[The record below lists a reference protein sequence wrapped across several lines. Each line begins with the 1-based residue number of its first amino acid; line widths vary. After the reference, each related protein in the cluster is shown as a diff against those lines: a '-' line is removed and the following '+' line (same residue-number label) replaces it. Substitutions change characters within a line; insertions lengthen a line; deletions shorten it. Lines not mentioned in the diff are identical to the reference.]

1 MRVLV
6 TVGIFP
12 PDIGGPATFVPK
24 IAKYFQDEL
33 NYEIEILT
41 LSDNKNSNINDDF
54 SVKRIDR
61 NLPIIYRWIKTIFTI
76 YKMGKNK
83 DLIFVNGLGTETTIA
98 NIFLKKK
105 IIRKIVGDP
114 VWERAYSKAK
124 ISESFDE
131 FQDNKNYGF
140 SISLQKKMRSFSIK
154 KSDIVVTPSKHL
166 KNFILNL
173 GFKNKIEIINNGVF
187 IPEENTNIFTNDQI
201 NITIVSRLVSHKNI
215 KKIIR
220 AISDLNDPLIYLN
233 IIGDGPELN
242 QLQKISLESN
252 NKDNI
257 IFHGKL
263 NRDDINHIFLKS
275 DIYIQ
280 ASNYEGLPHSL
291 LEAMSYGIPV
301 LCTPVGEC
309 KEILGNEDRGYI
321 LDLPVSKNNIK
332 SKISQII
339 GEKDIANKKGER
351 GKDFINEKYNLTNS
365 FNLYKNLFTR
375 LLEEEYK

>member
-61 NLPIIYRWIKTIFTI
+61 NLPIIYRWLKTIFTI
-76 YKMGKNK
+76 YKLGKNK

-131 FQDNKNYGF
+131 FQVKNYGF
-140 SISLQKKMRSFSIK
+140 SISLQKKVRSFSIK
-154 KSDIVVTPSKHL
+154 KSDIVVTPSQHL

-215 KKIIR
+215 EKIIK
-220 AISDLNDPLIYLN
+220 AISDLNSPLINLN

-332 SKISQII
+332 SKISEII
-339 GEKDIANKKGER
+339 SEKNIANKKGGE
-351 GKDFINEKYNLTNS
+351 GKDFVSEKYNLTNS
-365 FNLYKNLFTR
+365 LNLYKNLFTR
-375 LLEEEYK
+375 LLEEEPE

>member
-41 LSDNKNSNINDDF
+41 LSDNKNLNIKDDF
-54 SVKRIDR
+54 DVKRIDR
-61 NLPIIYRWIKTIFTI
+61 NLPIIYRWLKTIFTI
-76 YKMGKNK
+76 YKLGKNK
-83 DLIFVNGLGTETTIA
+83 DLIFVNGLGTEATIA

-131 FQDNKNYGF
+131 FQVKNYGF
-140 SISLQKKMRSFSIK
+140 SISLQKKVRSFSIK
-154 KSDIVVTPSKHL
+154 KSDIVVTPSQHL

-215 KKIIR
+215 EKIIR
-220 AISDLNDPLIYLN
+220 AISDLNSPLINLN

-263 NRDDINHIFLKS
+263 NRDEINHIFLNS

-332 SKISQII
+332 SKISEII
-339 GEKDIANKKGER
+339 GEKNIANKKGER

>member
-61 NLPIIYRWIKTIFTI
+61 NLPIIYRWLKTIFTI
-76 YKMGKNK
+76 YKLGKNK

-131 FQDNKNYGF
+131 FQVKNYGF
-140 SISLQKKMRSFSIK
+140 SISFQKKVRSFSIK
-154 KSDIVVTPSKHL
+154 KSDIVVTPSQHL

-332 SKISQII
+332 SKISEII
-339 GEKDIANKKGER
+339 SEKNIANKKGER

>member
-1 MRVLV
+1 M

-61 NLPIIYRWIKTIFTI
+61 NLPIIYRWLKTIFTI
-76 YKMGKNK
+76 YKLGKNK
-83 DLIFVNGLGTETTIA
+83 DLIFVNGLGTEATIA
-98 NIFLKKK
+98 NIFLNKK

-131 FQDNKNYGF
+131 FQVKNYGF
-140 SISLQKKMRSFSIK
+140 SISFQKKVRSFSIK
-154 KSDIVVTPSKHL
+154 KSDIVVTPSQHL

-332 SKISQII
+332 SKISEII
-339 GEKDIANKKGER
+339 GEKNIANKKGER

>member
-1 MRVLV
+1 M

-61 NLPIIYRWIKTIFTI
+61 NLPIIYRWLKTIFTI
-76 YKMGKNK
+76 YKLGKNK

-131 FQDNKNYGF
+131 FQDKNYGF
-140 SISLQKKMRSFSIK
+140 SISLQKKVRSFSIK

-215 KKIIR
+215 EKIIK
-220 AISDLNDPLIYLN
+220 AISDLNSPLINLN

-332 SKISQII
+332 SKISEII

>member
-1 MRVLV
+1 MRILV

-61 NLPIIYRWIKTIFTI
+61 NLPIIYRWLKTIFTI
-76 YKMGKNK
+76 YKLGKNK
-83 DLIFVNGLGTETTIA
+83 DLIFVNGLGTEATIA

-131 FQDNKNYGF
+131 FQVKNYGF
-140 SISLQKKMRSFSIK
+140 SIWLQKKVRSFSIK

-215 KKIIR
+215 EKIIK
-220 AISDLNDPLIYLN
+220 AISDLNSPLINLN

>member
-1 MRVLV
+1 V

-61 NLPIIYRWIKTIFTI
+61 NLPIIYRWLKTIFTI
-76 YKMGKNK
+76 YKLGKNK
-83 DLIFVNGLGTETTIA
+83 DLIFVNGLGTEATVA

-131 FQDNKNYGF
+131 FQVKNYGF
-140 SISLQKKMRSFSIK
+140 SISLQKKVRSFSIK
-154 KSDIVVTPSKHL
+154 KSDIVVTPSQHL

-263 NRDDINHIFLKS
+263 NRDEINHIFLNS

-332 SKISQII
+332 SKISEII
-339 GEKDIANKKGER
+339 GEKNIANKKSEK
-351 GKDFINEKYNLTNS
+351 GKAFVTEKYNLTNS

>member
-1 MRVLV
+1 MRILV

-61 NLPIIYRWIKTIFTI
+61 NLPIIYRWLKTIFTI
-76 YKMGKNK
+76 YKLGKNK
-83 DLIFVNGLGTETTIA
+83 DLIFVNGLGTEATIA
-98 NIFLKKK
+98 NIFLNKK

-131 FQDNKNYGF
+131 FQVKNYGF
-140 SISLQKKMRSFSIK
+140 SISFQKKVRSFSIK
-154 KSDIVVTPSKHL
+154 KSDIVVTPSQHL

-215 KKIIR
+215 EKIIK
-220 AISDLNDPLIYLN
+220 AISDLNSPLINLN

>member
-1 MRVLV
+1 M

-54 SVKRIDR
+54 TVKRIDR
-61 NLPIIYRWIKTIFTI
+61 NLPIIYRWLKTIFTI
-76 YKMGKNK
+76 YKLGKNK

-98 NIFLKKK
+98 NIFLKNK

-131 FQDNKNYGF
+131 FQVKNYGF
-140 SISLQKKMRSFSIK
+140 SISLQKKVRSFSIK

-215 KKIIR
+215 EKIIK
-220 AISDLNDPLIYLN
+220 AISDLNSPLINLN

-263 NRDDINHIFLKS
+263 NRDEIDHIFLNS

>member
-61 NLPIIYRWIKTIFTI
+61 NLPIIYRWLKTIFTI
-76 YKMGKNK
+76 YKLGKNK

-131 FQDNKNYGF
+131 FQVKNYGF
-140 SISLQKKMRSFSIK
+140 SISLQKKVRSFSIK

-365 FNLYKNLFTR
+365 FNLYKNLFKR

>member
-1 MRVLV
+1 V

-61 NLPIIYRWIKTIFTI
+61 NLPIIYRWLKTIFTI
-76 YKMGKNK
+76 YKLGKNK

-131 FQDNKNYGF
+131 FQVKNYGF
-140 SISLQKKMRSFSIK
+140 SISLQKKVRSFSIK

-215 KKIIR
+215 EKIIK
-220 AISDLNDPLIYLN
+220 AISDLNSPLINLN

-263 NRDDINHIFLKS
+263 NRDEINHIFLNS

-332 SKISQII
+332 SKISEII
-339 GEKDIANKKGER
+339 GEKNIANKKGER

>member
-61 NLPIIYRWIKTIFTI
+61 NLPIIYRWLKTIFTI
-76 YKMGKNK
+76 YKLGKNK

-131 FQDNKNYGF
+131 FQDKNYGF
-140 SISLQKKMRSFSIK
+140 SISLQKKVRSFSIK

-332 SKISQII
+332 SKISEII
-339 GEKDIANKKGER
+339 GEKNIANKKGER
-351 GKDFINEKYNLTNS
+351 GKDFITEKYNLTNS

>member
-61 NLPIIYRWIKTIFTI
+61 NLPIIYRWLKTIFTI
-76 YKMGKNK
+76 YKLGKNK

-98 NIFLKKK
+98 NIFLNKK

-131 FQDNKNYGF
+131 FQVKNYGF
-140 SISLQKKMRSFSIK
+140 SISLQKKVRSFSIK
-154 KSDIVVTPSKHL
+154 KSDIVVTPSQHL

-215 KKIIR
+215 EKIIK
-220 AISDLNDPLIYLN
+220 AISDLNNPLIYLN

-332 SKISQII
+332 SKIIEII
-339 GEKDIANKKGER
+339 GEKNIANKKGER

>member
-41 LSDNKNSNINDDF
+41 LSDNKNSNIKDDF

-61 NLPIIYRWIKTIFTI
+61 NLPIIYRWLKTIFTI
-76 YKMGKNK
+76 YKLGKNK

-131 FQDNKNYGF
+131 FQVKNYGF
-140 SISLQKKMRSFSIK
+140 SISLQKKVRSFSIK
-154 KSDIVVTPSKHL
+154 KSDIVVTPSQHL

-215 KKIIR
+215 EKIIR
-220 AISDLNDPLIYLN
+220 AISDLNSPLINLN

-242 QLQKISLESN
+242 QLQKISLKSN

-332 SKISQII
+332 SKISEII
-339 GEKDIANKKGER
+339 GEKNIANKKGER

>member
-61 NLPIIYRWIKTIFTI
+61 NLPIIYRWLKTIFTI
-76 YKMGKNK
+76 YKLGKNK
-83 DLIFVNGLGTETTIA
+83 DLIFVNGLGTEATIA

-131 FQDNKNYGF
+131 FQVKNYGF
-140 SISLQKKMRSFSIK
+140 SISLQKKVRSFSIK

-332 SKISQII
+332 SKISEII
-339 GEKDIANKKGER
+339 GEKNIANKKGER

>member
-1 MRVLV
+1 M

-61 NLPIIYRWIKTIFTI
+61 NLPIIYRWLKTIFTI
-76 YKMGKNK
+76 YKLGKNK
-83 DLIFVNGLGTETTIA
+83 DLIFVNGLGTEATIA
-98 NIFLKKK
+98 NIFLNKK

-131 FQDNKNYGF
+131 FQVKNYGF
-140 SISLQKKMRSFSIK
+140 SISLQKKVRSFSIK

-257 IFHGKL
+257 IFYGKL
-263 NRDDINHIFLKS
+263 NRDEINHIFLNS

-309 KEILGNEDRGYI
+309 KAILGNEDRGYI

-332 SKISQII
+332 SKISEII
-339 GEKDIANKKGER
+339 GEKNIANKKGER

>member
-1 MRVLV
+1 M

-61 NLPIIYRWIKTIFTI
+61 NLPIIYRWLKTIFTI
-76 YKMGKNK
+76 YKLGKNK

-131 FQDNKNYGF
+131 FQVKNYGF
-140 SISLQKKMRSFSIK
+140 SISLQKKVRSFSIK
-154 KSDIVVTPSKHL
+154 KSDIVVTPSQHL

-263 NRDDINHIFLKS
+263 NRDEINHIFLNS

-339 GEKDIANKKGER
+339 GEKDIASKKGER

>member
-61 NLPIIYRWIKTIFTI
+61 NLPIIYRWLKTIFTI
-76 YKMGKNK
+76 YKLGKNK

-131 FQDNKNYGF
+131 FQVKNYGF
-140 SISLQKKMRSFSIK
+140 SISFQKKVRSFSIK
-154 KSDIVVTPSKHL
+154 KSDIIVTPSQHL

-332 SKISQII
+332 SKISEII
-339 GEKDIANKKGER
+339 GEKNIANKKGER

>member
-1 MRVLV
+1 V

-61 NLPIIYRWIKTIFTI
+61 NLPIIYRWLKTIFTI
-76 YKMGKNK
+76 YKLGKNK
-83 DLIFVNGLGTETTIA
+83 DLIFVNGLGTEATIA

-131 FQDNKNYGF
+131 FQVKNYGF
-140 SISLQKKMRSFSIK
+140 SISFQKKVRSFSIK
-154 KSDIVVTPSKHL
+154 KSDIVVTPSQHL

-215 KKIIR
+215 EKIIR
-220 AISDLNDPLIYLN
+220 AISDLNNPLIYLN

-309 KEILGNEDRGYI
+309 KEIMGNEDRGYI

-332 SKISQII
+332 SKISEII
-339 GEKDIANKKGER
+339 GEKNIANKKGDR

>member
-61 NLPIIYRWIKTIFTI
+61 NLPIIYRWLKTIFTI
-76 YKMGKNK
+76 YKLGKNK

-131 FQDNKNYGF
+131 FQVKNYGF
-140 SISLQKKMRSFSIK
+140 SISLQKKVRSFSIK

-332 SKISQII
+332 SKISEII
-339 GEKDIANKKGER
+339 GEKNIANKKGER
-351 GKDFINEKYNLTNS
+351 GKDFINENYNLTNS

>member
-61 NLPIIYRWIKTIFTI
+61 NLPIIYRWLKTIFTI
-76 YKMGKNK
+76 YKLGKNK

-131 FQDNKNYGF
+131 FQDKNYGF
-140 SISLQKKMRSFSIK
+140 SISLQKKVRSFSIK

-332 SKISQII
+332 SKISEII
-339 GEKDIANKKGER
+339 GEKNIANKKGER

>member
-1 MRVLV
+1 M

-61 NLPIIYRWIKTIFTI
+61 NLPIIYRWLKTIFTI
-76 YKMGKNK
+76 YKLGKNK

-131 FQDNKNYGF
+131 FQVKNYGF
-140 SISLQKKMRSFSIK
+140 SISLQKKVRSFSIK
-154 KSDIVVTPSKHL
+154 KSDIVVTPSQHL

-215 KKIIR
+215 EKIIK
-220 AISDLNDPLIYLN
+220 AISDLNSPLINLN

-263 NRDDINHIFLKS
+263 NRDEIDHIFLNS

-332 SKISQII
+332 SKISEII
-339 GEKDIANKKGER
+339 GEKNIANKKGER
-351 GKDFINEKYNLTNS
+351 GKDFIKEKYNLTNS

-375 LLEEEYK
+375 LLKEEYK

>member
-1 MRVLV
+1 M

-61 NLPIIYRWIKTIFTI
+61 NLPIIYRWLKTIFTI

-124 ISESFDE
+124 ISESFDK
-131 FQDNKNYGF
+131 FQDKNYGF
-140 SISLQKKMRSFSIK
+140 SISLQKKVRSFSIK

-263 NRDDINHIFLKS
+263 NRNDINHIFLKS

-332 SKISQII
+332 SKIIEI
-339 GEKDIANKKGER
+339 TGEKNIANKKGER
-351 GKDFINEKYNLTNS
+351 GKDFINENYNLTNS

>member
-24 IAKYFQDEL
+24 IVNYFQNEL

-41 LSDNKNSNINDDF
+41 LSDSKNLDIKDRF
-54 SVKRIDR
+54 IVKRIDR
-61 NLPIIYRWIKTIFTI
+61 NLPIIYRWLKTIFTI
-76 YKMGKNK
+76 YKLGKNK
-83 DLIFVNGLGTETTIA
+83 DLIFVNGLGTESTIA

-105 IIRKIVGDP
+105 IVRKIVGDP
-114 VWERAYSKAK
+114 VWERAYNKGK
-124 ISESFDE
+124 VSENFDE
-131 FQDNKNYGF
+131 FQVRNYGLA
-140 SISLQKKMRSFSIK
+140 ISLQKKVRNFSIK
-154 KSDIVVTPSKHL
+154 NSDLVITPSQHL

-173 GFKNKIEIINNGVF
+173 GFNNNIETINNGIT
-187 IPEENTNIFTNDQI
+187 IPDKSAKKFTNDQT
-201 NITIVSRLVSHKNI
+201 NITIVSRLVTHKNI
-215 KKIIR
+215 EKIIE
-220 AISDLNDPLIYLN
+220 AVSDLNNPLIKLN

-242 QLQKISLESN
+242 QLQNIALRSDQKE
-252 NKDNI
+252 NI

-263 NRDDINHIFLKS
+263 HRDDINNIFLNS

-309 KEILGNEDRGYI
+309 KELLGNEDRGYK
-321 LDLPVSKNNIK
+321 LDLPISKDNIK
-332 SKISQII
+332 SKITEIISQKNTAII
-339 GEKDIANKKGER
+339 KGEE
-351 GKDFINEKYNLTNS
+351 GKLFVSEKYNLPNT
-365 FNLYKNLFTR
+365 FNLYKNLFTK
-375 LLEEEYK
+375 LVKEDNK

>member
-41 LSDNKNSNINDDF
+41 LSDNKNLNINDDF
-54 SVKRIDR
+54 IVKRIDR
-61 NLPIIYRWIKTIFTI
+61 NLPIIYRWLKTIFTI
-76 YKMGKNK
+76 YKLGKNK

-131 FQDNKNYGF
+131 FQVKNYGF
-140 SISLQKKMRSFSIK
+140 SISFQKKVRSFSIK
-154 KSDIVVTPSKHL
+154 KSDIVVTPSQHL

-187 IPEENTNIFTNDQI
+187 IPEKNTNIFTNDQI

-215 KKIIR
+215 EKIIK
-220 AISDLNDPLIYLN
+220 AISDLNSPLINLN

-252 NKDNI
+252 NKDNT

-309 KEILGNEDRGYI
+309 KDILGNEDRGYI

-332 SKISQII
+332 SKIIEII
-339 GEKDIANKKGER
+339 GEKNIANKKGER
-351 GKDFINEKYNLTNS
+351 GKDFINENYNLTNS

>member
-1 MRVLV
+1 M

-61 NLPIIYRWIKTIFTI
+61 NLPIIYRWLKTIFTI
-76 YKMGKNK
+76 YKLGKNK

-131 FQDNKNYGF
+131 FQVKNYGF
-140 SISLQKKMRSFSIK
+140 SISLQKKVRSFSIK
-154 KSDIVVTPSKHL
+154 KSDIIVTPSKHL

-215 KKIIR
+215 EKIIN
-220 AISDLNDPLIYLN
+220 AISDLNTPLINLN

-263 NRDDINHIFLKS
+263 NRDEIDHIFLNS

>member
-61 NLPIIYRWIKTIFTI
+61 NLPIIYRWLKTIFTI
-76 YKMGKNK
+76 YKLGKNK
-83 DLIFVNGLGTETTIA
+83 DLIFVNGLGTEATIA
-98 NIFLKKK
+98 NIFLNKK

-131 FQDNKNYGF
+131 FQVKNYGF
-140 SISLQKKMRSFSIK
+140 SISLQKKVRSFSIK

-332 SKISQII
+332 SKISEII
-339 GEKDIANKKGER
+339 GEKNIANKKGER
-351 GKDFINEKYNLTNS
+351 GKDFINENYNLTNS

>member
-33 NYEIEILT
+33 NYEIDILT
-41 LSDNKNSNINDDF
+41 LSDNKNLKIKDDF
-54 SVKRIDR
+54 SVERIDR
-61 NLPIIYRWIKTIFTI
+61 NLPIIYRWLKTIFTI
-76 YKMGKNK
+76 YKLGKNK
-83 DLIFVNGLGTETTIA
+83 DLIFVNGLGTEATIA

-131 FQDNKNYGF
+131 FQVKNYGF
-140 SISLQKKMRSFSIK
+140 SISLQKKVRSFSIK

-215 KKIIR
+215 EKIIK
-220 AISDLNDPLIYLN
+220 AISDLNNPLINLN

-309 KEILGNEDRGYI
+309 KDILGNEDRGYI

-332 SKISQII
+332 SKISEII

>member
-1 MRVLV
+1 MGEDKRYVFH
-6 TVGIFP
+6 VGCPSF
-12 PDIGGPATFVPK
+12 DLLTKK
-24 IAKYFQDEL
+24 ISK
-33 NYEIEILT
+33 
-41 LSDNKNSNINDDF
+41 
-54 SVKRIDR
+54 
-61 NLPIIYRWIKTIFTI
+61 IKI
-76 YKMGKNK
+76 NK
-83 DLIFVNGLGTETTIA
+83 DLVGVGA
-98 NIFLKKK
+98 NIEIEKKFILVVFHPVTTEYGQSYNQTEK
-105 IIRKIVGDP
+105 IIK
-114 VWERAYSKAK
+114 
-124 ISESFDE
+124 
-131 FQDNKNYGF
+131 
-140 SISLQKKMRSFSIK
+140 
-154 KSDIVVTPSKHL
+154 
-166 KNFILNL
+166 
-173 GFKNKIEIINNGVF
+173 
-187 IPEENTNIFTNDQI
+187 
-201 NITIVSRLVSHKNI
+201 
-215 KKIIR
+215 
-220 AISDLNDPLIYLN
+220 AISDLNSPLINLN

-263 NRDDINHIFLKS
+263 NRDEIDHIFLNS

-339 GEKDIANKKGER
+339 GEKDIANKKGEK

>member
-1 MRVLV
+1 MKVLV

-61 NLPIIYRWIKTIFTI
+61 NLPIIYRWLKTIFTI
-76 YKMGKNK
+76 YKLGKNK
-83 DLIFVNGLGTETTIA
+83 DLIFVNGLGTEATIA

-131 FQDNKNYGF
+131 FQVKNYGF
-140 SISLQKKMRSFSIK
+140 SISLQKKVRSFSIK

-215 KKIIR
+215 EKIIR
-220 AISDLNDPLIYLN
+220 AISDLNNPLIYLN

-263 NRDDINHIFLKS
+263 NRNDINHIFLKS

-332 SKISQII
+332 SKISEII
-339 GEKDIANKKGER
+339 GEKNIANKKGER

>member
-61 NLPIIYRWIKTIFTI
+61 NLPIIYRWLKTIFTI
-76 YKMGKNK
+76 YKLGKNK

-131 FQDNKNYGF
+131 FQVKNYGF
-140 SISLQKKMRSFSIK
+140 SISLQKKVRSFSIK

-215 KKIIR
+215 EKIIR
-220 AISDLNDPLIYLN
+220 AISDLNNPLIYLN

>member
-61 NLPIIYRWIKTIFTI
+61 NLPIIYRWLKTIFTI
-76 YKMGKNK
+76 YKLGKNK

-131 FQDNKNYGF
+131 FQVKNYGF
-140 SISLQKKMRSFSIK
+140 SISLQKKVRSFSIK

-166 KNFILNL
+166 KNFIVNL

-215 KKIIR
+215 EKIIK
-220 AISDLNDPLIYLN
+220 AISDLNSPLINLN

-263 NRDDINHIFLKS
+263 NRDEINHIFLNS

>member
-1 MRVLV
+1 M

-61 NLPIIYRWIKTIFTI
+61 NLPIIYRWLKTIFTI
-76 YKMGKNK
+76 YKLGKNK
-83 DLIFVNGLGTETTIA
+83 DLIFVNGLGTEATIA

-131 FQDNKNYGF
+131 FQVKNYGF
-140 SISLQKKMRSFSIK
+140 SISLQKKVRSFSIK
-154 KSDIVVTPSKHL
+154 KSDIVVTPSQHL

-215 KKIIR
+215 EKIIK
-220 AISDLNDPLIYLN
+220 AISDLNSPLINLN

-263 NRDDINHIFLKS
+263 NRDEINHIFLNS

-332 SKISQII
+332 SKISEII
-339 GEKDIANKKGER
+339 SEKNIANKKGER

>member
-61 NLPIIYRWIKTIFTI
+61 NLPIIYRWLKTIFTI
-76 YKMGKNK
+76 YKLGKNK
-83 DLIFVNGLGTETTIA
+83 DLIFVNGLGTEATIA
-98 NIFLKKK
+98 NIFLNKK

-131 FQDNKNYGF
+131 FQVKNYGF
-140 SISLQKKMRSFSIK
+140 SISLQKKVRSFSIK
-154 KSDIVVTPSKHL
+154 KSDIVVTPSQHL

-215 KKIIR
+215 EKIIK
-220 AISDLNDPLIYLN
+220 AISDLNSPLINLN

-263 NRDDINHIFLKS
+263 NRDEIDHIFLNS

-332 SKISQII
+332 SKISEII

>member
-1 MRVLV
+1 M

-61 NLPIIYRWIKTIFTI
+61 NLPIIYRWLKTIFTI
-76 YKMGKNK
+76 YNLGKNK

-114 VWERAYSKAK
+114 VWERAYSKAR

-131 FQDNKNYGF
+131 FQDKNYGF
-140 SISLQKKMRSFSIK
+140 SISLQKKVRSFSIK

-215 KKIIR
+215 KKIIK

-332 SKISQII
+332 SKIIEII
-339 GEKDIANKKGER
+339 GEKNIANKKGER

>member
-61 NLPIIYRWIKTIFTI
+61 NLPIIYRWLKTIFTI
-76 YKMGKNK
+76 YKLGKNK

-131 FQDNKNYGF
+131 FQVKNYGF
-140 SISLQKKMRSFSIK
+140 SISLQKKVRSFSIK
-154 KSDIVVTPSKHL
+154 KSDIVVTPSQHL

-321 LDLPVSKNNIK
+321 LDLPVSKSNIK
-332 SKISQII
+332 SKIKEII
-339 GEKDIANKKGER
+339 GEKNIANKKGER